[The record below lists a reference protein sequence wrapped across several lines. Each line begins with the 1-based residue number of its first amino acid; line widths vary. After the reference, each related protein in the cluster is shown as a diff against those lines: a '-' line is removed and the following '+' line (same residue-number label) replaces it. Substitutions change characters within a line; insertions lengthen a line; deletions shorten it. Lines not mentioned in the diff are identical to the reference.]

1 VSPNCRAL
9 SICKKFVVDFG
20 KILAPQTT
28 SMKKIWEAKE
38 AVDAAASLK
47 DGRSKTL
54 LIAHC
59 TLALSKGSDG
69 NWETFGVIEGGKAK
83 VK

>member
-1 VSPNCRAL
+1 
-9 SICKKFVVDFG
+9 
-20 KILAPQTT
+20 
-28 SMKKIWEAKE
+28 MKKIWEAKE